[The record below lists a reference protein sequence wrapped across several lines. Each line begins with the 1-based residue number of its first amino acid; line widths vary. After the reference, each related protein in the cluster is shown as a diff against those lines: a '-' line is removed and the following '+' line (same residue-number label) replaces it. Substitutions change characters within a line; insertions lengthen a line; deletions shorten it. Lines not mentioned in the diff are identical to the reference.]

1 MKTIRVFDKPMCCST
16 GICGPSVDP
25 VLPRFAADLE
35 WLKSQGHDVERYN
48 LAQQPAEFAKNEL
61 VKETLAKEG
70 VDCLPLILF
79 DGRIVN
85 RRGYPSRE
93 LLGMWAVEHEPE
105 STEECRENFRHAL
118 LEQFEER
125 LSHTNDDHERT
136 EKNDD

>member
-1 MKTIRVFDKPMCCST
+1 MKTIRVYDKPMCCST

-61 VKETLAKEG
+61 VKQTLAAEG

-105 STEECRENFRHAL
+105 STEECRENFRHGL
-118 LEQFEER
+118 LEQFQER
-125 LSHTNDDHERT
+125 LSHTNDDHHKS
-136 EKNDD
+136 EKTDD

>member
-1 MKTIRVFDKPMCCST
+1 MTDAAPDFAHVDFDEM
-16 GICGPSVDP
+16 
-25 VLPRFAADLE
+25 FAALCSEVGFCLHEKGQKKVIAALPKGLDAAM
-35 WLKSQGHDVERYN
+35 KAV
-48 LAQQPAEFAKNEL
+48 LAA
-61 VKETLAKEG
+61 EG

-105 STEECRENFRHAL
+105 STEEFQQNFRHAL

-125 LSHTNDDHERT
+125 LSHAHDDHDRT
-136 EKNDD
+136 EITDD

>member
-1 MKTIRVFDKPMCCST
+1 MKTIRVYDKPMCCST

-35 WLKSQGHDVERYN
+35 WLKSQGHDVQRYN

-61 VKETLAKEG
+61 VKEALAKEG
-70 VDCLPLILF
+70 VECLPLILF
-79 DGRIVN
+79 DGRIVK

-105 STEECRENFRHAL
+105 STEEFQQNFRHAL

-125 LSHTNDDHERT
+125 LSHAHDDHDRT
-136 EKNDD
+136 EKTDD